1 MAASKRGAKACGN
14 VKIACLILS
23 GTPCIRFSSAAVSE
37 ASGCDVTMNV
47 HTVRGGGVSAML
59 DLRGWMMRG
68 YV

>member
-1 MAASKRGAKACGN
+1 MAASKRGAKAWGS

-37 ASGCDVTMNV
+37 ASGGDNERTI
-47 HTVRGGGVSAML
+47 RGGVSAML

-68 YV
+68 CV